1 MCIKVKFK
9 DQDVYKARF
18 RALQTVA
25 PGGAT
30 YIAVA
35 ATADAIF
42 TVNGETY
49 ADIQALIDADKPV
62 VVRFDNDL
70 DFYYFETFRF
80 SDSSGTHKRLNFRCV
95 MGSIVYTLT
104 LRDDNTWVF
113 REISL
118 QSESITDRGGYFT
131 TDTVEGAL
139 QEIGAELAG
148 INTLLGS
155 GIQISFTINIPEES
169 EVNTFSVVSGTT
181 WKEWVGTGRPVS
193 TISGLTLYC
202 YSNDGIVFGDEAGVY
217 ALALDGTWVHGND
230 TITSG
235 AAYTIDH
242 YGG

>member
-9 DQDVYKARF
+9 DQDVYKVRF

-30 YIAVA
+30 YIAVD
-35 ATADAIF
+35 ATNDVIS

-113 REISL
+113 RETSL
-118 QSESITDRGGYFT
+118 QPSSITDTGGYFT

-148 INTLLGS
+148 INTLIGS
-155 GIQISFTINIPEES
+155 G
-169 EVNTFSVVSGTT
+169 EVT
-181 WKEWVGTGRPVS
+181 P
-193 TISGLTLYC
+193 
-202 YSNDGIVFGDEAGVY
+202 
-217 ALALDGTWVHGND
+217 
-230 TITSG
+230 
-235 AAYTIDH
+235 
-242 YGG
+242 